1 MIVPEGDFA
10 IEQRVPA
17 QSPTRARRAAPAAT
31 NLPGISREV
40 EFAYIRSD
48 MRRLL
53 VIAGA
58 LFALMLVLLL
68 LVNR

>member
-17 QSPTRARRAAPAAT
+17 QPATRARRPVPAAM

-58 LFALMLVLLL
+58 LFALMLVLLV